1 MVGLV
6 RILHTSDLH
15 LTQKEPKTIEALE
28 ALLEV
33 ASENS
38 VDILTIAGDIFHHAK
53 DADQLRPKIRNLFP
67 GFDYEVIAIPG
78 NHDGS
83 ILSKEYDWGFDVI
96 AEEPFGVRRRD
107 KVSIVGVPY
116 RERADEEL
124 LLSLREAEKTASTRI
139 LLLHCTLDWGFSEEA
154 YGDETERQ
162 YFPISREVLSALEFD
177 YVLAGHFHSN
187 TEIIRLGGKGTFVY
201 PGSPVS
207 HTIRESGRRNA
218 VLIDVSKK
226 SADLIPLDTSYFDQL
241 TIDAVPGKEDE
252 AIEQVRGWYAER
264 KDDQSTL
271 HVTIRGVIAQNEKEF
286 EQAVLD
292 VAPNIDLTNQVKDVQ
307 VVLSHPLYDRFKDRL
322 RSADVGELEKGIDRI
337 VLETM
342 SNLVGA
348 GEL

>member
-1 MVGLV
+1 
-6 RILHTSDLH
+6 LH
-15 LTQKEPKTIEALE
+15 LTEKKPQTIQALE
-28 ALLEV
+28 VLLAV

-38 VDILTIAGDIFHHAK
+38 VDILTIAGDIFDHAK
-53 DADQLRPKIRNLFP
+53 DADQLRPELRNLFR
-67 GFDYEVIAIPG
+67 GLDYEVIAIPG

-83 ILSKEYDWGFDVI
+83 ILNKEYDWGFEVI
-96 AEEPFGVRRRD
+96 AEEPFGIRKRG

-124 LLSLREAEKTASTRI
+124 LLSLREVEKSASTRI
-139 LLLHCTLDWGFSEEA
+139 LLLHCTLDWGFSEEN

-162 YFPISREVLSALEFD
+162 YFPISREVLSALGFD
-177 YVLAGHFHSN
+177 FVLAGHFHSN
-187 TEIIRLGGKGTFVY
+187 TEIIRLGGDGTFVY

-218 VLIDVSKK
+218 VLIDVKEK
-226 SADLIPLDTSYFDQL
+226 SADLLPLETSYFDQL
-241 TIDAVPGKEDE
+241 AIDSVPGKEDE
-252 AIEQVRGWYAER
+252 AIEQIRRWYDER
-264 KDDQSTL
+264 KDDPSTL

-292 VAPNIDLTNQVKDVQ
+292 VAPKINLTNQVKDVR

-322 RSADVGELEKGIDRI
+322 RSSNVGEIEKDIDRI